1 MRYISVKR
9 TIVKSLIYRLWVLLT
24 TYALLLITGQS
35 ITQALIP
42 TLAINA
48 VWLTSYFFYD
58 RLWQRIGWGIELV
71 REKRTR

>member
-1 MRYISVKR
+1 MRYVSVKR

-48 VWLTSYFFYD
+48 IWLTSYYCYD
-58 RLWQRIGWGIELV
+58 RLWERIGWGIELV
-71 REKRTR
+71 REKTTK